1 MGVFKSTKDS
11 YLAPVSYLVG
21 NYIRE
26 YDISKAN
33 INILL
38 YKGLIDKQTYDRFYV
53 MPKKERAIKI
63 GLMLR
68 DNQELNMA
76 LTAGFAEMRNLF
88 FIENDVQDYEVL
100 AVKKDAIFLIGK
112 QAPHTRFGNVEFK
125 CKNVY
130 TSFYRLAG
138 VEYYYYLDTINQ
150 VEKLDVKGISDNVLA
165 YHEPYMLDFLRYIF
179 FSIQTGQIQDVI
191 KDIQQFSADMTSGKL
206 DMGYYRE
213 LNNRSL
219 FRSRAVIAGNR
230 IYYRYPVRSVKPID
244 IDCSFNYMILQE
256 LFKIA
261 LQFYLH

>member
-53 MPKKERAIKI
+53 MPKKERAIRI

-76 LTAGFAEMRNLF
+76 LTAGFAEMRNMF

-130 TSFYRLAG
+130 TSFYRLAE

-150 VEKLDVKGISDNVLA
+150 VEKLDVKGISDNMLA

>member
-38 YKGLIDKQTYDRFYV
+38 YKGLIDKETYDRFYV

-76 LTAGFAEMRNLF
+76 LTAGFAEMRNMF

-112 QAPHTRFGNVEFK
+112 QAPHTQFGNVEFK

-138 VEYYYYLDTINQ
+138 IEYYYYLDTINQ
-150 VEKLDVKGISDNVLA
+150 VEKLDVKGISDNMLA

-191 KDIQQFSADMTSGKL
+191 KDIQRFSADMTSGKL